1 MRAKRALGGLL
12 GGAEPPMRAKR
23 ARIPSLMRAK
33 RALGGLRGGGGA
45 PHAREARV
53 HWGYLGGRSP
63 PCAEVRAILRGAPHA
78 REARVTRLT
87 IGPNLD
93 RTVTRVTEALDP
105 GLDPSRRV

>member
-1 MRAKRALGGLL
+1 
-12 GGAEPPMRAKR
+12 MRAKR

-78 REARVTRLT
+78 REARIGGVARGGGAPHAREARVTRLT